1 MEPVKLSLSG
11 FLSYR
16 EPSLLDFS
24 GFDLACISGSNGAGK
39 SSLLDA
45 ITWALFGQ
53 ARKSDDSLI
62 NSACQKAE
70 VTLDFQYENNLYRVI
85 RAIQRGK
92 TSTVDFFIYNPS
104 HEKPQA
110 AWKTLSER
118 SVRET
123 NALIVR
129 TLHLDYD
136 TFINAS
142 FFLQGKADLFAVR
155 RPAERKKILGS
166 ILGLDIWEEYKTL
179 AINLRKEK
187 EQDVR
192 SVDARL
198 SEILSE
204 LSEEPARIQRLKELE
219 DKLAILS
226 TNRSLQEKAL
236 QEFKQAEASLN
247 ERLKIYQT
255 RKQQLDADRK
265 NRELTFAQLQ
275 DRQSELLSDETQLE
289 HAQEIEAAYQNWQKT
304 RESLSEMEV
313 VAEKFRQFDTRRH
326 LPLQRIAEE
335 RARLTEEIKHLEAT
349 LSAIEKDEQSLL
361 DLMAQKKNVDDDIH
375 KFQAQIVE
383 RQKLEDEIRNL
394 EQQQADARAENPR
407 LRTEMDELDERIK
420 KLEKTEGAQCPLCAQ
435 PLSEKERGSLLKRL
449 YAEGKDKGDRY
460 RANRDL
466 LNNFKNQLDE
476 LESSRGELRKA
487 DDDLRNA
494 IRMADH
500 FSSTINQIVARRE
513 EWNNAYAPKLQLLM
527 TKLELEDFL
536 PEDHRL
542 LDQINVELKELG
554 YDAVAHENLRKLE
567 LAGRCSETEYQ
578 ALTSAKAAIQPLKR
592 EIKNL
597 QAQLDRQDR
606 DLAQKQADLTQEAA
620 QLAADQSRLPNIMA
634 EENELFNKREQENL
648 MHKEVGAAQQKVA
661 VLDTMRQRKTQMS
674 KEREGLTFE
683 IDQLKYL
690 EKSFGKDGVPAM
702 LIEQALPEIEN
713 QANQTLARL
722 SGNSMSVHFSTQRD
736 YKDTNREDKKETLD
750 IIISD
755 GSSAR
760 DYEMFSGG
768 EAFRVNFAI
777 RLALSRVLSQ
787 RAGARLRTLV
797 IDEGFGNQDA
807 QGRQRLIEA
816 IRLVKEDF
824 SKILII
830 THLDELKEAF
840 PNQIEIEK
848 SEKGSKVRVV
858 LG

>member
-16 EPSLLDFS
+16 EPILLDFS
-24 GFDLACISGSNGAGK
+24 EFDLACISGSNGAGK

-104 HEKPQA
+104 YEKPQA

-466 LNNFKNQLDE
+466 LSNFKNQLDE

-554 YDAVAHENLRKLE
+554 YDAAAHENLRKLE

-661 VLDTMRQRKTQMS
+661 VLDTMRQRKTQLS

-840 PNQIEIEK
+840 PNQIQVEK